1 VATYDN
7 SLDGDDKVA
16 YAYSEY
22 MLYTNTGTLAVY
34 LDPTDPITVQYGINN
49 PSVRLMNAL
58 RVGVVVDDTL
68 KFVYAPVTESGTGN
82 SSGSTAN
89 TFQAVSSA
97 TAVSN
102 ATVLTNL
109 NTYKATS
116 TGDTS
121 APYSGGSATSLGN
134 ADTAGLQVKIFV
146 WLEGTDAQAILGESD
161 NDLQGINV
169 SLKYVGVLAS

>member
-1 VATYDN
+1 
-7 SLDGDDKVA
+7 
-16 YAYSEY
+16 
-22 MLYTNTGTLAVY
+22 MLYTNVGTLAVY
-34 LDPTDPITVQYGINN
+34 LDPDDPITVQYGANN
-49 PSVRLMNAL
+49 PTVKLMNAL
-58 RVGVVVDDTL
+58 RVGVMVDDTL
-68 KFVYAPVTESGTGN
+68 KFVYAPVTESGNGN
-82 SSGSTAN
+82 SSGSAAD

-97 TAVSN
+97 TAVAST
-102 ATVLTNL
+102 AVLTNL
-109 NTYKATS
+109 DTYKATA

-134 ADTAGLQVKIFV
+134 ADTAGLPVKIFV